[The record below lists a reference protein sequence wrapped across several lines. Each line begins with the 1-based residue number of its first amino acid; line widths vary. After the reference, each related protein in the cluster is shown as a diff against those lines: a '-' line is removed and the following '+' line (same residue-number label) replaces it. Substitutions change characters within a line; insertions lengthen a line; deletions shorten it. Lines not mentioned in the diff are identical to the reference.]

1 MALQFPED
9 RDDPRF
15 EHDSPLQVKNLS
27 SGKIYKARM
36 QNHSND
42 GIYFESD
49 GIFQK
54 GSKIYVCMQNSPY
67 TQTSG
72 LLEYYTGEVMW
83 RKDLEDSSYYFGYG
97 VQLVSCLSKPD
108 LHSNDDRK
116 GDRSRKHP
124 RIPFFRTLRLGTK
137 NKGIIKGRTKDI
149 SASGVFI
156 SADAELELG
165 QELKLVLPLKGK
177 KVKIVGRI
185 AWLNKEGFGLKFKEI
200 K

>member
-9 RDDPRF
+9 RDDTRF
-15 EHDSPLQVKNLS
+15 EHVSPLQVKNLS

-36 QNHSND
+36 QNHSDD

-54 GSKIYVCMQNSPY
+54 GSKIHICMQNSPY
-67 TQTSG
+67 SQTSG

-97 VQLVSCLSKPD
+97 VQLVSCLSKQD
-108 LHSNDDRK
+108 MHSNDDRK
-116 GDRSRKHP
+116 GKGSRKHP
-124 RIPFFRTLRLGTK
+124 RKPFSRTIGLGTK
-137 NKGIIKGRTKDI
+137 NKGNFKGVTKNI

-156 SADAELELG
+156 SAEAKLELG
-165 QELKLVLPLKGK
+165 QELRLILPIKGK
-177 KVKIVGRI
+177 KVNIEGQI
-185 AWLNKEGFGLKFKEI
+185 AWLNEEGFGLKFK
-200 K
+200 KSK